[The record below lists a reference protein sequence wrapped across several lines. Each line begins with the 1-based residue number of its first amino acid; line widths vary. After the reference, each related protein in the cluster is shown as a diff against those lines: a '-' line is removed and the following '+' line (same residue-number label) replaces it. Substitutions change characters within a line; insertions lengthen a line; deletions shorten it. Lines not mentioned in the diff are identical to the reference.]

1 MPTKKYRPYTP
12 SRRFMT
18 TSDFAEITKSEP
30 EKSLLAP
37 IHRSGGRNAKGRI
50 TSRFRGGGHKRR
62 YRIID
67 FRRRDKEGIPAKV
80 AGIEYD
86 PNRSANIALLHYLDG
101 EKRYVIAP
109 EKLVVGSRIV
119 SGPDA
124 EPIVGNAMPLRFV
137 PVGSI
142 IHNLELVPGKGAQMA
157 RSAGTSVQIQGRDP
171 DSAYVTVRLPSG
183 ELRRVHGECYA
194 TIGSVGNAEHKN
206 IVYGKA
212 GRTRWMGRKPHNRG
226 RSMNPVD
233 HPHGGGEGRSTGGR
247 PPVSPWGQQA
257 KGLKTRDRKKVSA
270 RFIVRRRKEK

>member
-18 TSDFAEITKSEP
+18 TSDFGEVTKSEP

-37 IHRSGGRNAKGRI
+37 ISKSGGRNNRGRI

-67 FRRRDKEGIPAKV
+67 FRRRDKAGIPATV

-86 PNRSANIALLHYLDG
+86 PNRSANIALLHYHDG

-109 EKLVVGSRIV
+109 EKLQVGSVIV
-119 SGPDA
+119 SGPEA
-124 EPIVGNAMPLRFV
+124 EPVVGNAMPLRFV
-137 PVGSI
+137 PVGSVVHAI
-142 IHNLELVPGKGAQMA
+142 EMVPGKGAQLA
-157 RSAGTSVQIQGRDP
+157 RSAGTGVQIQGRDG
-171 DSAYVTVRLPSG
+171 AYVTLRLPSG

-194 TIGSVGNAEHKN
+194 TLGSVGNAEHKN
-206 IVYGKA
+206 IVLGKA
-212 GRTRWMGRKPHNRG
+212 GRKRWLGRKPHNRG

-257 KGLKTRDRKKVSA
+257 KGFKTRDKKKISS